1 MFGLFH
7 CYDNPGK
14 PQNKAEAWY
23 EILNDDL
30 DKHTHISA
38 GDKDLKPAFKKM
50 CALVTTELFDLAH
63 LKIQYSTADKKK
75 LVKAAEELL
84 DGDEGSWLDA
94 VYGSSSTQVNAKWLE
109 KVTSDGKWIF
119 DATYVRAKLFEL
131 AQVQVK
137 HMK

>member
-7 CYDNPGK
+7 CHDNPAK

-30 DKHTHISA
+30 EKHTYISA
-38 GDKDLKPAFKKM
+38 TDKDLKPAFKKM

-84 DGDEGSWLDA
+84 DGDDGSWLDA
-94 VYGSSSTQVNAKWLE
+94 VYGNNSTLVNAKFLE
-109 KVTSDGKWIF
+109 QVTSVGKWIF
-119 DATYVRAKLFEL
+119 DAAHVRAKLFEL
-131 AQVQVK
+131 AKVQVK
-137 HMK
+137 HIK